1 LGKKPQDETHISGEQ
16 QLQILENGRRLLGS
30 PDFGLQLFAQ
40 PQPSVHGALNDRNAL
55 NSGQKG
61 MMSWQARIDSLRPFA
76 KSGSTPVL
84 LQLVRQK
91 APVRGEKV
99 IQTAIGK

>member
-1 LGKKPQDETHISGEQ
+1 
-16 QLQILENGRRLLGS
+16 
-30 PDFGLQLFAQ
+30 
-40 PQPSVHGALNDRNAL
+40 
-55 NSGQKG
+55 